1 MKNIYNVKINLEN
14 LSDGA
19 LSLFADDISYEDSEK
34 IWLISSNNWE
44 LKEDDFKS
52 LGFNKLFNYNSV
64 SLQDKKLYRYPN
76 LSLPRQKVDLIKEKF
91 NCTIIR
97 NSKKADIHI
106 TSLNFLSKLIGHG
119 EWNTCIPF
127 SSAFKV
133 FKYFKDENL
142 LSDCALNK
150 IKSLIDD
157 VPHDCMINF
166 MLTPSYRYSGPSYK
180 HSGYNQTIKTAGL
193 VIRDKIY
200 NEVSI
205 KKDECLRRSF
215 TLNKENQKDYIAL
228 INPSVQVILDSDV
241 CNIIDE
247 GLAILE
253 TKEYDSIELMS
264 KSQSIDDRSLALE
277 MLANCNIDK
286 SYDVVSGIYYWNYEW
301 LKNTRNWNTVNVKAF
316 RNRMKEYDGNH
327 NDTSIRAFNDYIML
341 LDKNKK
347 LTEYAVNK
355 TKEKLYCTLLNRLVG
370 ENADVFKINLDSLFI
385 TKELTNKII
394 SND

>member
-52 LGFNKLFNYNSV
+52 LGFNKLFNFNSV

-228 INPSVQVILDSDV
+228 LSSSAQVILDSDV

-286 SYDVVSGIYYWNYEW
+286 SYDVVSGIYYWNYEC

-327 NDTSIRAFNDYIML
+327 NDSSIRAFNNYIML

-355 TKEKLYCTLLNRLVG
+355 TKEKLYRTLLDSLVG

>member
-228 INPSVQVILDSDV
+228 LSSSAQVILDSDV

-286 SYDVVSGIYYWNYEW
+286 SYDVVSGIYYWNYEC

-327 NDTSIRAFNDYIML
+327 NDSSIRAFNNYIML

-355 TKEKLYCTLLNRLVG
+355 TKEKLYRTLLDSLVG

>member
-228 INPSVQVILDSDV
+228 LSSSVQVILDSDV

-355 TKEKLYCTLLNRLVG
+355 TKEKLYRTLLNRLVG

>member
-327 NDTSIRAFNDYIML
+327 NDISIRAFNDYIML

-355 TKEKLYCTLLNRLVG
+355 TKEKLYRTLLNSLVG

>member
-14 LSDGA
+14 FSDGA
-19 LSLFADDISYEDSEK
+19 LSLFADNISYEDSEK

-52 LGFNKLFNYNSV
+52 LGFNKLFNCNSV

-166 MLTPSYRYSGPSYK
+166 ILTPSYRYSG
-180 HSGYNQTIKTAGL
+180 YNQTIRTASM

-200 NEVSI
+200 NQVSI

-228 INPSVQVILDSDV
+228 LNSSAQVILDSNI

-253 TKEYDSIELMS
+253 TKDYDNIELMS
-264 KSQSIDDRSLALE
+264 KSQNIDDRGLALE

-327 NDTSIRAFNDYIML
+327 NESSIRAFNDYIML

-355 TKEKLYCTLLNRLVG
+355 TKEKLYSTLLNKLVG